1 MVGISD
7 IGTLSYIPSLNPR
20 DLLVGVSVAALV
32 KLIVYIKGKNKKK
45 YRQGKEYGS
54 ARWGESKDIAPYIDP
69 KFEKVCTKVS
79 RFKFIFMIIYNYK
92 INS

>member
-20 DLLVGVSVAALV
+20 DLLVGITLAVIF
-32 KLIVYIKGKNKKK
+32 KLIVYSKGKK

-54 ARWGESKDIAPYIDP
+54 ARWGESKDIAPYIDQ
-69 KFEKVCTKVS
+69 KFGNKAKSNVNALFLC
-79 RFKFIFMIIYNYK
+79 
-92 INS
+92 INNSYE